1 MDDAPS
7 EGPLDV
13 DRSRRRA
20 IKAIAAGVAGGGL
33 ASVLLP
39 GATESPAIEEA
50 AAGPVDAEADAVA
63 ESETPYAVWQYVPA
77 DGGARFEP
85 TSPINV
91 VSPLE
96 NGSFDALVGVFRDA
110 GWYESPAE
118 YVRYAWDRT
127 SERYRLA
134 SYVGAETQ
142 FGVAGRLHVRCW
154 HLEGTAS
161 IQAHV
166 DTPARPKHGIHS
178 YSEGRAAV
186 EALVRAA
193 GWRVDESRLALGN
206 DKRPD
211 HDGMASVIRR

>member
-1 MDDAPS
+1 VTEDPGDGTPDTDSA
-7 EGPLDV
+7 
-13 DRSRRRA
+13 RRRLLRA
-20 IKAIAAGVAGGGL
+20 IGAGVAGGGL
-33 ASVLLP
+33 ASLLLP
-39 GATESPAIEEA
+39 GATESPAIEDA
-50 AAGPVDAEADAVA
+50 AAGPVDEGTEAVP
-63 ESETPYAVWQYVPA
+63 EPETPYAVWQYVPA
-77 DGGARFEP
+77 DGGLRFEP

-96 NGSFDALVGVFRDA
+96 NGSFDGLVDVFRDA
-110 GWYESPAE
+110 GWYEAPAE

-134 SYVGAETQ
+134 SYVGAETP

-186 EALVRAA
+186 EALVRDA
-193 GWRVDESRLALGN
+193 GWRVAESRVALGN

-211 HDGMASVIRR
+211 HDGMASVIRQ